1 MHTKTKRLGFRF
13 QDLGFNAQKRGERSK
28 GSKLCCFVF
37 QEDEMW
43 WKFAY
48 DWRTSDLNM
57 RREFITVECVDPIEL
72 SLFVVPSCRFTCLA
86 VRVDENEPI
95 QSTMH
100 ESLKRMKSQVS
111 RGGGDRCDTPCA
123 SLSRGGGDRCDT
135 PWASLSRGGGDR
147 CDTSCASS
155 TMLSILLLPLP
166 AIFIFFATDRVLD
179 TCRSGVQAHFSVLV
193 RRC

>member
-111 RGGGDRCDTPCA
+111 RGGGDRCDT
-123 SLSRGGGDRCDT
+123 R
-135 PWASLSRGGGDR
+135 WASLSRAGRDR

>member
-1 MHTKTKRLGFRF
+1 MHTKTKRLGFWF
-13 QDLGFNAQKRGERSK
+13 QDLGFNAQKRGERSID
-28 GSKLCCFVF
+28 SKLCCFVF

-57 RREFITVECVDPIEL
+57 RREFITVDCVDPIEL
-72 SLFVVPSCRFTCLA
+72 SLFVVPSCRFRCLA

-111 RGGGDRCDTPCA
+111 RGGG
-123 SLSRGGGDRCDT
+123 G
-135 PWASLSRGGGDR
+135 R

-166 AIFIFFATDRVLD
+166 AIFNFFATDRVLD
-179 TCRSGVQAHFSVLV
+179 TCRSGVQAHFAVLV
-193 RRC
+193 RRCQVIP

>member
-1 MHTKTKRLGFRF
+1 LRVESFRFGAAKRACTPRQSVWGFGFRIWAST
-13 QDLGFNAQKRGERSK
+13 LGNEAKEATVRN
-28 GSKLCCFVF
+28 FVSL
-37 QEDEMW
+37 EDETW
-43 WKFAY
+43 WKFAF

-57 RREFITVECVDPIEL
+57 RREFITVDCVDPIEL
-72 SLFVVPSCRFTCLA
+72 SLFVVPSCRFRCLA

-111 RGGGDRCDTPCA
+111 RGGG
-123 SLSRGGGDRCDT
+123 G
-135 PWASLSRGGGDR
+135 R

-166 AIFIFFATDRVLD
+166 AIFNFFATDRVLD
-179 TCRSGVQAHFSVLV
+179 TCRSGVQAHFAVLV
-193 RRC
+193 RRCQVIP